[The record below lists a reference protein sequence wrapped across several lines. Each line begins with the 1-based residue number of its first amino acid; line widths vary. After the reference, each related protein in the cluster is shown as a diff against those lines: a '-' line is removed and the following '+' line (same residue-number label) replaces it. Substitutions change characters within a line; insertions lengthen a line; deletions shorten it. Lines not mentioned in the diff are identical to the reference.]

1 MAGSDIILTS
11 MGTNSGNYDCYKP
24 SDTAKWAFFAFA
36 QSSDR

>member
-11 MGTNSGNYDCYKP
+11 MDTNCGDYDCYKP
-24 SDTAKWAFFAFA
+24 SDTAMCSFFAFA